1 MNSVLLRCRS
11 RKIAAS
17 LLNEEFKL
25 NLLNYYSPIKNT
37 NRRKID
43 RMMKKRYF
51 AIPIL
56 AIALH
61 FLLSNLLYFLV
72 ERLVLDVFHIPPQQF
87 MKYSYWG
94 EILIYAVLILV
105 FFTLYKLLWRK
116 EISEPRTATNFKDVL
131 GSLVVGFGICGISG
145 LWIML
150 AEQLPSLQKS
160 VEAMN
165 AGAENIAGGNA
176 FGTFMI
182 AVIAAPV
189 VEEILF
195 RGIVLRS
202 IRKFSPVWASILIS
216 SVLFGVYHLNI
227 VQAAYATL
235 MGIAAGILYE
245 KKRNLLFP
253 ILVHFANNLI
263 TMLQGFAPS
272 EVNELISIFILIMIA
287 PAGYIVCRSLRQ
299 DKRADSM

>member
-1 MNSVLLRCRS
+1 
-11 RKIAAS
+11 
-17 LLNEEFKL
+17 
-25 NLLNYYSPIKNT
+25 
-37 NRRKID
+37 
-43 RMMKKRYF
+43 MMKKRYF

-72 ERLVLDVFHIPPQQF
+72 ERLVLDVFHISPQQF

-202 IRKFSPVWASILIS
+202 MRKF
-216 SVLFGVYHLNI
+216 
-227 VQAAYATL
+227 
-235 MGIAAGILYE
+235 
-245 KKRNLLFP
+245 
-253 ILVHFANNLI
+253 
-263 TMLQGFAPS
+263 AP
-272 EVNELISIFILIMIA
+272 LGARF
-287 PAGYIVCRSLRQ
+287 
-299 DKRADSM
+299 

>member
-1 MNSVLLRCRS
+1 MNSVLLRCRF
-11 RKIAAS
+11 RKITALPLNEDFKLS
-17 LLNEEFKL
+17 LL
-25 NLLNYYSPIKNT
+25 YCYSPLKNT
-37 NRRKID
+37 DRRKID

-94 EILIYAVLILV
+94 EILICAVLILI
-105 FFTLYKLLWRK
+105 FFMLYKLLWRK
-116 EISEPRTATNFKDVL
+116 EVRDPHTMTNFKDVL

-202 IRKFSPVWASILIS
+202 IRKFAPAWAAILIS

-227 VQAAYATL
+227 V
-235 MGIAAGILYE
+235 
-245 KKRNLLFP
+245 
-253 ILVHFANNLI
+253 
-263 TMLQGFAPS
+263 
-272 EVNELISIFILIMIA
+272 
-287 PAGYIVCRSLRQ
+287 
-299 DKRADSM
+299 

>member
-1 MNSVLLRCRS
+1 
-11 RKIAAS
+11 
-17 LLNEEFKL
+17 
-25 NLLNYYSPIKNT
+25 
-37 NRRKID
+37 
-43 RMMKKRYF
+43 MMKKRYF

-72 ERLVLDVFHIPPQQF
+72 ERLVLDVFHISPQQF
-87 MKYSYWG
+87 MNYSYWG

-176 FGTFMI
+176 FGTFRI
-182 AVIAAPV
+182 AVIGAPV

-202 IRKFSPVWASILIS
+202 MRKFAPAWASILIS

-227 VQAAYATL
+227 VQAAYATF

-287 PAGYIVCRSLRQ
+287 PAGYVVCRSLKQ
-299 DKRADSM
+299 GKRADSM

>member
-1 MNSVLLRCRS
+1 MNGVLLRCRF

-25 NLLNYYSPIKNT
+25 NLLNCYSPIKNT

-87 MKYSYWG
+87 MKHSYWG

-145 LWIML
+145 LLIML
-150 AEQLPSLQKS
+150 A
-160 VEAMN
+160 
-165 AGAENIAGGNA
+165 
-176 FGTFMI
+176 
-182 AVIAAPV
+182 
-189 VEEILF
+189 
-195 RGIVLRS
+195 
-202 IRKFSPVWASILIS
+202 
-216 SVLFGVYHLNI
+216 
-227 VQAAYATL
+227 
-235 MGIAAGILYE
+235 
-245 KKRNLLFP
+245 
-253 ILVHFANNLI
+253 
-263 TMLQGFAPS
+263 
-272 EVNELISIFILIMIA
+272 
-287 PAGYIVCRSLRQ
+287 
-299 DKRADSM
+299 

>member
-1 MNSVLLRCRS
+1 
-11 RKIAAS
+11 
-17 LLNEEFKL
+17 
-25 NLLNYYSPIKNT
+25 
-37 NRRKID
+37 
-43 RMMKKRYF
+43 MMKKRYF
-51 AIPIL
+51 AIPSL

-61 FLLSNLLYFLV
+61 LLLSYLLYFLV
-72 ERLVLDVFHIPPQQF
+72 ERLVLDVFHISPQQF
-87 MKYSYWG
+87 MNYSYWG

-202 IRKFSPVWASILIS
+202 MRKFSPAWAAILMS

-227 VQAAYATL
+227 VQAAY
-235 MGIAAGILYE
+235 AAGILYE

-287 PAGYIVCRSLRQ
+287 PAGYVVCRSLRQ
-299 DKRADSM
+299 SKRADSM

>member
-1 MNSVLLRCRS
+1 MRKTSFRERSKGSTGKMNGVLLRRRF
-11 RKIAAS
+11 RKITAS
-17 LLNEEFKL
+17 PLNEDFKL
-25 NLLNYYSPIKNT
+25 NLLYCYSPIKNT

-61 FLLSNLLYFLV
+61 FLLSNLIYFLV

-87 MKYSYWG
+87 MKHSYWG

-105 FFTLYKLLWRK
+105 FFTLYNLLWRK
-116 EISEPRTATNFKDVL
+116 DISEPRTATNFKDVL

-160 VEAMN
+160 VEAVN

-176 FGTFMI
+176 FGTFII

-189 VEEILF
+189 VEEILY
-195 RGIVLRS
+195 RDIVLRS
-202 IRKFSPVWASILIS
+202 ILKYYPVCASIL
-216 SVLFGVYHLNI
+216 
-227 VQAAYATL
+227 
-235 MGIAAGILYE
+235 
-245 KKRNLLFP
+245 
-253 ILVHFANNLI
+253 
-263 TMLQGFAPS
+263 
-272 EVNELISIFILIMIA
+272 
-287 PAGYIVCRSLRQ
+287 
-299 DKRADSM
+299 

>member
-1 MNSVLLRCRS
+1 
-11 RKIAAS
+11 
-17 LLNEEFKL
+17 
-25 NLLNYYSPIKNT
+25 
-37 NRRKID
+37 
-43 RMMKKRYF
+43 MKKRYF

-61 FLLSNLLYFLV
+61 FFLSNLLYFLV
-72 ERLVLDVFHIPPQQF
+72 ERLVLDVFHISPQQF

-116 EISEPRTATNFKDVL
+116 DISEPRTATNFKDVL

-176 FGTFMI
+176 YGL
-182 AVIAAPV
+182 A
-189 VEEILF
+189 
-195 RGIVLRS
+195 
-202 IRKFSPVWASILIS
+202 KFY
-216 SVLFGVYHLNI
+216 G
-227 VQAAYATL
+227 
-235 MGIAAGILYE
+235 
-245 KKRNLLFP
+245 KP
-253 ILVHFANNLI
+253 I
-263 TMLQGFAPS
+263 
-272 EVNELISIFILIMIA
+272 
-287 PAGYIVCRSLRQ
+287 
-299 DKRADSM
+299 